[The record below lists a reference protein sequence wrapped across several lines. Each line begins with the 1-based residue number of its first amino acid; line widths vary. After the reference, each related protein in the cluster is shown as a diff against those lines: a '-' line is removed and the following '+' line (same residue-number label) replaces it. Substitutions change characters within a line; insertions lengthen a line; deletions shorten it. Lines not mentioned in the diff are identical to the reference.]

1 MRKLL
6 LVLIVMIAAQFSLA
20 AQNTLPG
27 IDVLLK
33 YHTEILKGKRL
44 GLLSNNA
51 GRNSEGKLSAEIL
64 ATHPELNL
72 SVIFAPEHGFYTT
85 VAAGK
90 EVANEKLFNTPV
102 VSLYGKLKKPT
113 KEILDKC
120 DIVLIDLQDIGVRS
134 YTYIS
139 TMYYVMQACAENSKQ
154 IIILDRPNPLNGNNI
169 DGNTVEEA
177 FTSFVSIVP
186 VPYIHGL
193 TIGEMA
199 YMINN
204 EGWLGKKADGSPLFC
219 DISVIK
225 MENWSRSYYWED
237 TGLHWFP
244 TSPHVP
250 TAESVKGLAYLGI
263 IGELGIVSIGIGT
276 TRPFGYLGDPYL
288 NCVGVLDDEPE
299 NSIIRAEALEF
310 SPLYGMYSGLS
321 KPCLGYIVFF
331 EKKGEFKPYTAC
343 MDLLFK
349 LRKKSPKLFKYS
361 EIKSK
366 ISMFKKVT
374 GTAKM
379 MAGLLDNPEYDYKTV
394 ITKDVKEFEEKRK
407 KYLLYN

>member
-1 MRKLL
+1 MRYLL
-6 LVLIVMIAAQFSLA
+6 FLLAVFLTAPISLA
-20 AQNTLPG
+20 AQKTLPG

-33 YHTEILKGKRL
+33 YHTDILSGKRL

-51 GRNSEGKLSAEIL
+51 GRNSDGKLSAELL
-64 ATHPELNL
+64 ATHAELNL

-102 VSLYGKLKKPT
+102 VSLYGRLKKPT

-154 IIILDRPNPLNGNNI
+154 IIVLDRPNPLNGNNI
-169 DGNTVEEA
+169 DGNSVEEA
-177 FTSFVSIVP
+177 FSSFVSIVP

-204 EGWLGKKADGSPLFC
+204 EGWLGKKKDGSPLFC
-219 DISVIK
+219 DMSVIK
-225 MENWSRSYYWED
+225 MENWNRNFYWED

-250 TAESVKGLAYLGI
+250 TVESVKGLAYLGI

-288 NCVGVLDDEPE
+288 NCVGILDNTDK

-310 SPLYGMYSGLS
+310 SPLYGMYSSLN
-321 KPCLGYIVFF
+321 KPCVGYIVFF
-331 EKKGEFKPYTAC
+331 EKTGEFKPYTAC
-343 MDLLFK
+343 MDLLFR
-349 LRKKSPKLFKYS
+349 LRNKNPKLFKYS
-361 EIKSK
+361 DIKSK
-366 ISMFKKVT
+366 IPMFKKVT
-374 GTAKM
+374 GTAKI
-379 MAGLLDNPEYDYKTV
+379 MAGLLDNPDYDYKSL
-394 ITKDVKEFEEKRK
+394 INKDVKDFEEMRK